1 MRTAGFS
8 SKLIRP
14 VKYIPRIG
22 RERGVLDRK
31 SKGQR
36 NEEGAQNHERHRGG
50 DRERRAAA
58 GAKHVSVVIPVKDG
72 ERYNCRLHNGNGW
85 L

>member
-1 MRTAGFS
+1 MARTPYSVFIEKRMRTAGFS

-50 DRERRAAA
+50 DQAETAQSDGAAILA
-58 GAKHVSVVIPVKDG
+58 G
-72 ERYNCRLHNGNGW
+72 
-85 L
+85 